1 MAGEIDLRV
10 SRDGIISA
18 INLTPESVKI
28 DTRLLEVS
36 DFTNLIDNGTF
47 EDDTTNQPPKG
58 WSVSGYDNDNGP
70 ETSALCLPAFIDE
83 LSNHVVEDRRFVDQ
97 TPQVAM
103 SAAVQGTRWRAIV
116 EGTFGT
122 ATTNFY
128 YITSVDA
135 IWKTRN
141 TWGGDIKDVVLFD
154 AQNNISA
161 RQVKLMQRLG
171 ADRGKRFENDH
182 DIEEIQR
189 VILSYPKTA
198 LFGRGFC
205 SR

>member
-58 WSVSGYDNDNGP
+58 WSVSGGTALVYDMASWSQANG
-70 ETSALCLPAFIDE
+70 C
-83 LSNHVVEDRRFVDQ
+83 NHVVEDRRFVDQ

-198 LFGRGFC
+198 LFEKIQSLR
-205 SR
+205 